1 MLLALVITAAT
12 IRIRRSGLAG
22 VNPI

>member
-1 MLLALVITAAT
+1 MLLALAITAAT
-12 IRIRRSGLAG
+12 IRIRRSDTAG